1 MLTQLAGVV
10 LAAAEEHH
18 EELAP
23 LIAPPFVIGGI
34 MLAALLLLMFVC
46 VSFMNLG
53 NRHAAVETTDDP
65 HRQHT
70 NKHPLGD
77 GPASSN
83 H

>member
-10 LAAAEEHH
+10 LAAAEVH
-18 EELAP
+18 EEAAP
-23 LIAPPFVIGGI
+23 LIAPPFVIGAV
-34 MLAALLLLMFVC
+34 MLGVLLLLMFVC

-53 NRHAAVETTDDP
+53 NRHAPIEVGDDP

-70 NKHPLGD
+70 NKHAPND
-77 GPASSN
+77 NQAPSN

>member
-10 LAAAEEHH
+10 LAAAEEHD
-18 EELAP
+18 LAP
-23 LIAPPFVIGGI
+23 LIAPPFVIGGT
-34 MLAALLLLMFVC
+34 MLAALLLLMFVT

-53 NRHAAVETTDDP
+53 NRHTAVEASEDP

-70 NKHPLGD
+70 NKHLHGD
-77 GPASSN
+77 DSASSN

>member
-10 LAAAEEHH
+10 LAAAEEH

-23 LIAPPFVIGGI
+23 LIAPPFVVGGA
-34 MLAALLLLMFVC
+34 MLAVLLLLMLVT

-53 NRHAAVETTDDP
+53 NRHTAVEATDDP

-70 NKHPLGD
+70 NKHLHGD
-77 GPASSN
+77 DSASSN

>member
-10 LAAAEEHH
+10 LAAAEEH
-18 EELAP
+18 ELAP
-23 LIAPPFVIGGI
+23 LIAPPYVIGGV
-34 MLAALLLLMFVC
+34 MLAVLLTLMVVT

-53 NRHAAVETTDDP
+53 NRHAAVEATDDP

-70 NKHPLGD
+70 NKHMHD
-77 GPASSN
+77 DDSASSN

>member
-10 LAAAEEHH
+10 LAAAEEH
-18 EELAP
+18 ELAP
-23 LIAPPFVIGGI
+23 LIAPPLVIGGV
-34 MLAALLLLMFVC
+34 MLAVLLTLMLVT

-53 NRHAAVETTDDP
+53 NRHEAVQASEDP

-70 NKHPLGD
+70 NKHMHD
-77 GPASSN
+77 DDSASSN

>member
-10 LAAAEEHH
+10 LAAAEEH
-18 EELAP
+18 ELAP
-23 LIAPPFVIGGI
+23 LIAPPFVVGGV
-34 MLAALLLLMFVC
+34 MLAGLLLLMFVT

-53 NRHAAVETTDDP
+53 NRHAAVPETEDP

-70 NKHPLGD
+70 NKHLHGHD
-77 GPASSN
+77 SASSN

>member
-10 LAAAEEHH
+10 LAAAEEHD
-18 EELAP
+18 LAP
-23 LIAPPFVIGGI
+23 LIAPPYVIGGA
-34 MLAALLLLMFVC
+34 MLAALLLLMFVA

-53 NRHAAVETTDDP
+53 NRHSAVEASEDP

-70 NKHPLGD
+70 NKHLHGD
-77 GPASSN
+77 DSASSN

>member
-10 LAAAEEHH
+10 LAAAEEH

-23 LIAPPFVIGGI
+23 LIAPPLVIGGA
-34 MLAALLLLMFVC
+34 MLAALLLLMLVT

-53 NRHAAVETTDDP
+53 NRHEAVEESEDP

-70 NKHPLGD
+70 NKHMHGND
-77 GPASSN
+77 SASS
-83 H
+83 HH

>member
-10 LAAAEEHH
+10 LAATEEH
-18 EELAP
+18 ELAP

-34 MLAALLLLMFVC
+34 MLAALLLLMVVT

-53 NRHAAVETTDDP
+53 NRHEAVEATDDP

-70 NKHPLGD
+70 NKHLHGD
-77 GPASSN
+77 DSASSN

>member
-10 LAAAEEHH
+10 LAAAEEH
-18 EELAP
+18 ELAP
-23 LIAPPFVIGGI
+23 LIAPPYVIGGV
-34 MLAALLLLMFVC
+34 MLAFLLTLMIVC

-53 NRHAAVETTDDP
+53 NRHSAVEATDDP

-70 NKHPLGD
+70 NKHLHGD
-77 GPASSN
+77 DSASSN

>member
-10 LAAAEEHH
+10 LAAAEEHD
-18 EELAP
+18 LAP
-23 LIAPPFVIGGI
+23 LIAPPYVIGGT
-34 MLAALLLLMFVC
+34 MLAALLLLMFVT

-53 NRHAAVETTDDP
+53 NRHSVVEATEDP

-70 NKHPLGD
+70 NKHLHGD
-77 GPASSN
+77 DTASSN

>member
-10 LAAAEEHH
+10 LAAAEEH

-23 LIAPPFVIGGI
+23 LIAPPLVIGGT
-34 MLAALLLLMFVC
+34 MLAVLLILMLVT

-53 NRHAAVETTDDP
+53 NRHTAVESTDDP

-70 NKHPLGD
+70 NKHLHGD
-77 GPASSN
+77 DSVSSN

>member
-10 LAAAEEHH
+10 LAAAEEHD
-18 EELAP
+18 LAP
-23 LIAPPFVIGGI
+23 LIAPPFVIGGT
-34 MLAALLLLMFVC
+34 MLLALLLLMFVT

-53 NRHAAVETTDDP
+53 NRHEAVQATDDP

-70 NKHPLGD
+70 NKHLHGND
-77 GPASSN
+77 AASSN

>member
-10 LAAAEEHH
+10 LAAAEEH

-34 MLAALLLLMFVC
+34 MLAALLLLMVVT
-46 VSFMNLG
+46 VSFMNMG
-53 NRHAAVETTDDP
+53 NRHLAVDSTDDP

-70 NKHPLGD
+70 NKHLHDNGS
-77 GPASSN
+77 ASSN

>member
-1 MLTQLAGVV
+1 MFTQLAGVV
-10 LAAAEEHH
+10 SAAAEAH

-23 LIAPPFVIGGI
+23 LIAPPFVIGGSMFLI
-34 MLAALLLLMFVC
+34 LMLLMFIC

-53 NRHAAVETTDDP
+53 NRHEATDASADP

-70 NKHPLGD
+70 NKHDHGQ
-77 GPASSN
+77 GQAASD

>member
-10 LAAAEEHH
+10 LAAAEEHD
-18 EELAP
+18 LAP
-23 LIAPPFVIGGI
+23 VIAPPYVVGAC
-34 MLAALLLLMFVC
+34 MLAALLLLMFVT

-53 NRHAAVETTDDP
+53 NRHEAVAEQDDP

-70 NKHPLGD
+70 NKHLHD
-77 GPASSN
+77 DDSASSN

>member
-10 LAAAEEHH
+10 LAEAAAH

-23 LIAPPFVIGGI
+23 LIAPPFVVGGV
-34 MLAALLLLMFVC
+34 MLGALLLLMFVC

-65 HRQHT
+65 HKQHT
-70 NKHPLGD
+70 NKHSPHD
-77 GPASSN
+77 DSASS
-83 H
+83 HH

>member
-1 MLTQLAGVV
+1 MLTQLSGVV
-10 LAAAEEHH
+10 LAAAEEH
-18 EELAP
+18 ELAP

-34 MLAALLLLMFVC
+34 MLAALLLLMVVT

-53 NRHAAVETTDDP
+53 NRHSAVPQADDP

-70 NKHPLGD
+70 NKHAHGD
-77 GPASSN
+77 DSATSN

>member
-10 LAAAEEHH
+10 LTAAEEH
-18 EELAP
+18 ELAP
-23 LIAPPFVIGGI
+23 LIAPPFVVGGVVFAVL
-34 MLAALLLLMFVC
+34 MLLMFVT

-53 NRHAAVETTDDP
+53 NRHEAVEESGDP

-70 NKHPLGD
+70 NKHLHGHD
-77 GPASSN
+77 SASSN

>member
-10 LAAAEEHH
+10 LAAAEEHD
-18 EELAP
+18 LAP
-23 LIAPPFVIGGI
+23 LIAPPFVIGGA
-34 MLAALLLLMFVC
+34 MLAALLLLMFVT

-53 NRHAAVETTDDP
+53 NRHAAVEASEDP

-70 NKHPLGD
+70 NKHLHGD
-77 GPASSN
+77 DSASSN